1 MPSFNSV
8 LRRYTP
14 PTCTLEIVAKSS
26 PLSKWMGKPVL
37 KQLRFQLSFDAPQ
50 LPQEQQVTIRGDAR
64 ALDALSDAVTNYVQD
79 FVQQSPQRLN
89 ATYFASEADVTST
102 PSEIQTEIT
111 EPTTRLQSPPPTLEE
126 KQFESFPSPS
136 PDQTSWNAQ
145 TAEPFLGIYLKP
157 RGLLAHELH
166 FGELAT
172 PESGPL
178 VNLGTL
184 QLFDLATALDSAAA
198 DLLTLPNLGGV
209 PGLSKTPPWLAI
221 AAMAL
226 FTVGVSASLVKLLN
240 PTTEVDTPT
249 VAQSPAEPFP
259 EQTVAPVPPP
269 VVPPATVPPGA
280 NPAPNGVQTPANGQQ
295 PSVLPPKAPTS
306 PPVPTAAPPV
316 GQTTPPPAPQQPAPP
331 SRPPA
336 SPPVASPP
344 VASPPVA
351 SAPRPMPEARQSPL
365 QVPPA
370 APGPQRP
377 QVELEIVPD
386 DSDPMPPMRPLPSL
400 ADDPIPEPPDWDTLM
415 RQRGNSTSAPEPSFP
430 PLQQTPERVT
440 TPAPMQPDSLPQM
453 GPERSP
459 AAATAPAAPN
469 RPALD
474 DAPPPLPNVRLDSL
488 PRGPEA
494 IEESL
499 ASEAEGIDAIA
510 LKAPPT
516 EFPESEST
524 AGDVPAETAARTQS
538 IFEDPPQLAEAK
550 DYFQEN
556 WQPPQGFKDKL
567 EYVLTLN
574 PDGSIQQI
582 VPLGIASGTHIDISG
597 VPLQGTPFVSPLP
610 EAQSLQIRVVLEPDG
625 RVLTFAQ

>member
-1 MPSFNSV
+1 M
-8 LRRYTP
+8 
-14 PTCTLEIVAKSS
+14 AKSS

-89 ATYFASEADVTST
+89 ATYFASEADATST
-102 PSEIQTEIT
+102 PSEVQTEIT
-111 EPTTRLQSPPPTLEE
+111 EPTTRLQSPHPTLEE
-126 KQFESFPSPS
+126 KPIAGFPSPP
-136 PDQTSWNAQ
+136 PDQASWNSQ
-145 TAEPFLGIYLKP
+145 TLVPLLGIYLKP

-172 PESGPL
+172 SESGPL

-198 DLLTLPNLGGV
+198 DLLALPNLGGV
-209 PGLSKTPPWLAI
+209 AGLSKTPPWLAI

-226 FTVGVSASLVKLLN
+226 FTVGVSASLFKLLN
-240 PTTEVDTPT
+240 PATEVDTPT

-259 EQTVAPVPPP
+259 EQNVTPVPPP
-269 VVPPATVPPGA
+269 IVSPQTVPPGA
-280 NPAPNGVQTPANGQQ
+280 NPAPNGVQTPPTGQQ
-295 PSVLPPKAPTS
+295 PSALPPTAPTS
-306 PPVPTAAPPV
+306 PPVPPVAPPV
-316 GQTTPPPAPQQPAPP
+316 GETTPPLGPQAAPTSPP
-331 SRPPA
+331 PEA
-336 SPPVASPP
+336 PPVASTT
-344 VASPPVA
+344 
-351 SAPRPMPEARQSPL
+351 RPIPEARQSPL
-365 QVPPA
+365 QVPQTA
-370 APGPQRP
+370 SGPQRP
-377 QVELEIVPD
+377 QVELEITPD
-386 DSDPMPPMRPLPSL
+386 DSDPIPPMRPMPSL
-400 ADDPIPEPPDWDTLM
+400 ADDPIPEPPDWDALM
-415 RQRGNSTSAPEPSFP
+415 GQMGNSTSAPEPSFTP
-430 PLQQTPERVT
+430 RPTTPERVT
-440 TPAPMQPDSLPQM
+440 TPAPMQPDSLPQT
-453 GPERSP
+453 GPERNP
-459 AAATAPAAPN
+459 APAPAPAAPN
-469 RPALD
+469 LGALD
-474 DAPPPLPNVRLDSL
+474 DAPPPLPNVRLDSSA
-488 PRGPEA
+488 RVPEVA
-494 IEESL
+494 DESL
-499 ASEAEGIDAIA
+499 VSEAEGMDAIA

-516 EFPESEST
+516 ELPESEWS
-524 AGDVPAETAARTQS
+524 AGDVAPETAARTQS

-550 DYFQEN
+550 NYFQES

>member
-89 ATYFASEADVTST
+89 ATYFAAEADTNAT
-102 PSEIQTEIT
+102 PSEIQTAIT
-111 EPTTRLQSPPPTLEE
+111 DPATVLQSPHPTLEE
-126 KQFESFPSPS
+126 KPLAGFPTPP
-136 PDQTSWNAQ
+136 PDQLSGNAQ
-145 TAEPFLGIYLKP
+145 TSVPLLGIVLKP

-172 PESGPL
+172 PESGPV

-198 DLLTLPNLGGV
+198 DLLALPNLGGV
-209 PGLSKTPPWLAI
+209 AGLSKTPPWLAI

-226 FTVGVSASLVKLLN
+226 FTVGVSASLLKLLN
-240 PTTEVDTPT
+240 PATEVDTPT
-249 VAQSPAEPFP
+249 VAQSPAEPYP
-259 EQTVAPVPPP
+259 EQNLEPVPPP
-269 VVPPATVPPGA
+269 VVAPPTVPPGA
-280 NPAPNGVQTPANGQQ
+280 NPAQEGVQTPPNGQQ
-295 PSVLPPKAPTS
+295 PSALPPTAPTS
-306 PPVPTAAPPV
+306 PPVPAAAPPV
-316 GQTTPPPAPQQPAPP
+316 GETTPPPAPQPTPTSP
-331 SRPPA
+331 PPA

-344 VASPPVA
+344 VAST
-351 SAPRPMPEARQSPL
+351 PRPLPEGRQSGL
-365 QVPPA
+365 QMPPA
-370 APGPQRP
+370 GSAPQRP
-377 QVELEIVPD
+377 QVELEITPD
-386 DSDPMPPMRPLPSL
+386 DSDPIPPMRPMPSL
-400 ADDPIPEPPDWDTLM
+400 ADDPIPEPPDWDELM
-415 RQRGNSTSAPEPSFP
+415 AQRRNSTAAPEPSFA
-430 PLQQTPERVT
+430 PLPTAPERVES
-440 TPAPMQPDSLPQM
+440 PAPMQPNSPPQT
-453 GPERSP
+453 GQGRSSAP
-459 AAATAPAAPN
+459 ASAAPN
-469 RPALD
+469 IGPLD

-488 PRGPEA
+488 ASAPEVA
-494 IEESL
+494 EESL
-499 ASEAEGIDAIA
+499 VSEAEGIDAIA

-516 EFPESEST
+516 EFPESESS
-524 AGDVPAETAARTQS
+524 AGDVPLESATRTQS
-538 IFEDPPQLAEAK
+538 IFEDPPQLVEAK
-550 DYFQEN
+550 SYFQEN

-582 VPLGIASGTHIDISG
+582 VPLGIASGTHLDISG

>member
-1 MPSFNSV
+1 M
-8 LRRYTP
+8 RRYTP

-89 ATYFASEADVTST
+89 ATYFASEADATAT

-111 EPTTRLQSPPPTLEE
+111 EPSTRLQSPHPTLEE
-126 KQFESFPSPS
+126 KPLPGFPSPP
-136 PDQTSWNAQ
+136 PDQVSGTSP
-145 TAEPFLGIYLKP
+145 TPVPPLGIYLKP

-184 QLFDLATALDSAAA
+184 QLFDLATALDSAATDA
-198 DLLTLPNLGGV
+198 IALPNLGGV
-209 PGLSKTPPWLAI
+209 AGLSKTPPWLAI

-240 PTTEVDTPT
+240 PATEGDTPT
-249 VAQSPAEPFP
+249 VAQSPAQPLP
-259 EQTVAPVPPP
+259 EQNVPPVPPP
-269 VVPPATVPPGA
+269 VVSPQPLPPGV
-280 NPAPNGVQTPANGQQ
+280 NPAQNGVPTPPKGQQ
-295 PSVLPPKAPTS
+295 PSALPRTAPTS
-306 PPVPTAAPPV
+306 PPVPPVAPPV
-316 GQTTPPPAPQQPAPP
+316 GQRTPPPPQPAPTSP
-331 SRPPA
+331 SPA
-336 SPPVASPP
+336 SPAVTAPRVAST
-344 VASPPVA
+344 
-351 SAPRPMPEARQSPL
+351 PRPLLEGRQSGL
-365 QVPPA
+365 QMPP
-370 APGPQRP
+370 PGSAPQRP
-377 QVELEIVPD
+377 QVELEITPD

-400 ADDPIPEPPDWDTLM
+400 ADDPIPEPPDWDELM
-415 RQRGNSTSAPEPSFP
+415 AQRGNSTAAPQPSFP
-430 PLQQTPERVT
+430 PIQQTPERVPT
-440 TPAPMQPDSLPQM
+440 QAQTQPASP
-453 GPERSP
+453 PESRQAGNP
-459 AAATAPAAPN
+459 APAAPN
-469 RPALD
+469 RSPLD
-474 DAPPPLPNVRLDSL
+474 DAPPPLPNVRLDSSASV
-488 PRGPEA
+488 PQA
-494 IEESL
+494 AEESL
-499 ASEAEGIDAIA
+499 VSEAEGIDAIA

-516 EFPESEST
+516 ELPESEWA
-524 AGDVPAETAARTQS
+524 AGDVPPESATQTQS
-538 IFEDPPQLAEAK
+538 LFDDPPQLAEAK
-550 DYFQEN
+550 DYFQGT
-556 WQPPQGFKDKL
+556 WQPPEGFKDKL

-574 PDGSIQQI
+574 PDGSIQEI
-582 VPLGIASGTHIDISG
+582 VPLGIASGTHLDISG

>member
-1 MPSFNSV
+1 M
-8 LRRYTP
+8 RRYTP

-50 LPQEQQVTIRGDAR
+50 LPEEQQVTIRGDAR
-64 ALDALSDAVTNYVQD
+64 ALDALSHAVTTYVQG
-79 FVQQSPQRLN
+79 FLQESPQRLN
-89 ATYFASEADVTST
+89 ATYFAAEADATAT
-102 PSEIQTEIT
+102 QSEIPTAIT
-111 EPTTRLQSPPPTLEE
+111 EPTTRLQSPHPTLEE
-126 KQFESFPSPS
+126 KPLAGFPSPP
-136 PDQTSWNAQ
+136 PDQVSWNSQ
-145 TAEPFLGIYLKP
+145 PPEPVLGIYLKP

-172 PESGPL
+172 PESGPV

-198 DLLTLPNLGGV
+198 DAIALPNLGGV
-209 PGLSKTPPWLAI
+209 AGLSKTPPWLAI

-240 PTTEVDTPT
+240 PATEVDTPT

-259 EQTVAPVPPP
+259 EQNVAPVPPP
-269 VVPPATVPPGA
+269 VVPPQTLPPGA
-280 NPAPNGVQTPANGQQ
+280 NPAQNGVQTPPNGQQ
-295 PSVLPPKAPTS
+295 PSALPPNAPTS
-306 PPVPTAAPPV
+306 PPVPPAAPPV
-316 GQTTPPPAPQQPAPP
+316 GQTTPPPAPQTAPTSP
-331 SRPPA
+331 PPA
-336 SPPVASPP
+336 SPPVAAPP
-344 VASPPVA
+344 VAST
-351 SAPRPMPEARQSPL
+351 PRPLPEGRQSGL
-365 QVPPA
+365 QLPPA
-370 APGPQRP
+370 SQRPQRP
-377 QVELEIVPD
+377 QVELEVVPD
-386 DSDPMPPMRPLPSL
+386 DSDPIPPMRPMPSL

-415 RQRGNSTSAPEPSFP
+415 SQRGNSTPAPQPSFP
-430 PLQQTPERVT
+430 PMQQTPERVP
-440 TPAPMQPDSLPQM
+440 TPAPTQPASS
-453 GPERSP
+453 PETRPEGNPAPASPNRNRSP
-459 AAATAPAAPN
+459 
-469 RPALD
+469 LD
-474 DAPPPLPNVRLDSL
+474 DAPPPLPNVSLDSL
-488 PRGPEA
+488 AGVPEA
-494 IEESL
+494 TEESL
-499 ASEAEGIDAIA
+499 ISEAEGIDAIA

-516 EFPESEST
+516 DLPESESS
-524 AGDVPAETAARTQS
+524 AGDVPLESATRSQS

-550 DYFQEN
+550 SYFQN
-556 WQPPQGFKDKL
+556 TWQPPEGFNDKL